1 MTARRIFLG
10 ALLVVAGLIAWGA
23 WWTADWRKERPVGA
37 SGGLYFPGRLEL
49 YVPQFFQSDPR
60 WGGDPLGATPGS
72 LAAEGCAVASAAM
85 TLASYGVDVDPGRLN
100 KFLTALPGGYTPQGW
115 LYWEKAAEF
124 DSGFTSR
131 LLPHYE
137 SLPSYFLIDRNLL
150 DKNPVIARLRY
161 SNGTT
166 HFVVICGKEGF
177 DYLVRDPGRGG
188 EKGVYPLKQFGSG
201 IEAIRFYRKP

>member
-1 MTARRIFLG
+1 MTARRIFFG
-10 ALLVVAGLIAWGA
+10 VLLAFLCLIAWSL
-23 WWTADWRKERPVGA
+23 WWGADWKKERPLGA

-60 WGGDPLGATPGS
+60 WGEDTLGSTPGR
-72 LAAEGCAVASAAM
+72 LAAEGCAVAVAAM
-85 TLASYGVDVDPGRLN
+85 ALASYGVDVDPGRLN

-115 LYWEKAAEF
+115 IYWEKAAEF

-137 SLPSYFLIDRNLL
+137 DLPSYFLIDRNLL
-150 DKNPVIARLRY
+150 ERNPVIARLRY
-161 SNGTT
+161 PNGIT
-166 HFVVICGKEGF
+166 HFVVVCGKEGF
-177 DYLVRDPGRGG
+177 DYLIRDPGRGG

-201 IEAIRFYRKP
+201 IEAIRFYQKP